1 MNIPEHILNRINK
14 DARVVVSTGAGISAE
29 SGVPTFRGEKGLWKK
44 YRPEELAN
52 FNAFIS
58 NPQLVWEWYSWR
70 RNIIS
75 DVEPNPGH
83 TAIAELEKIFKNFT
97 LITQNVDG
105 LHRRAGNKNIIEV
118 HGNITRSYCIKC
130 NKFYDDVKVDEEG
143 KPMCQCGGLV
153 RPDVV
158 WFGEML
164 PADAIQKADKAVKEC
179 DLFFSVGTSAI
190 IYPAAGFPYAAKTN
204 GAVLIEINLEETPLT
219 SNVDLFLQGKS
230 GEVLPEFV
238 SKIKELL

>member
-1 MNIPEHILNRINK
+1 MNIPENILKQINK
-14 DARVVVSTGAGISAE
+14 NTRVTVSTGAGISAE

-52 FNAFIS
+52 FNAFIN

-70 RNIIS
+70 REIIS
-75 DVEPNPGH
+75 GVELNPGH
-83 TAIAELEKIFKNFT
+83 YAIAELEKIFENFT

-105 LHRRAGNKNIIEV
+105 LHWQAGNRNIIEV
-118 HGNITRSYCIKC
+118 HGNITRSYCIEC
-130 NKFYDDVKVDEEG
+130 NKFYDDVEIDEEG
-143 KPMCQCGGLV
+143 KPKCECGGLV

-164 PADAIQKADKAVKEC
+164 PVDALQKADTAVKKC
-179 DLFFSVGTSAI
+179 DLFFSVGTSAVV
-190 IYPAAGFPYAAKTN
+190 YPAAGFPYTAKMN
-204 GAVLIEINLEETPLT
+204 GATLIEVNIEETPLT
-219 SNVDLFLQGKS
+219 STADLFLQGKS

-238 SKIKELL
+238 NKIKEIL